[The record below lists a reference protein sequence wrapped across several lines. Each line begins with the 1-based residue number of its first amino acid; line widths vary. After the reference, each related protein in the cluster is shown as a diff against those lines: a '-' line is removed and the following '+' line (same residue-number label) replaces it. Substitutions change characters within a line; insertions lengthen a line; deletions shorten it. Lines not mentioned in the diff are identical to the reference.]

1 LAAGLVEH
9 VVQKSINNFK
19 GKKKK
24 KKKKKKKGRR
34 RRRERERERDVLG
47 KLKGYVTFI
56 LEFLKG
62 AQ

>member
-24 KKKKKKKGRR
+24 KKKKRKKKKEG
-34 RRRERERERDVLG
+34 ERERERDVLG

>member
-19 GKKKK
+19 GKKK

>member
-24 KKKKKKKGRR
+24 KKKKKNEYKIRGERVR
-34 RRRERERERDVLG
+34 VREMYL
-47 KLKGYVTFI
+47 
-56 LEFLKG
+56 
-62 AQ
+62 AS

>member
-24 KKKKKKKGRR
+24 KKKKKRKKKKEG
-34 RRRERERERDVLG
+34 ERERERDVLG

>member
-24 KKKKKKKGRR
+24 KKKKKKGKRT
-34 RRRERERERDVLG
+34 RRERERERDVLG